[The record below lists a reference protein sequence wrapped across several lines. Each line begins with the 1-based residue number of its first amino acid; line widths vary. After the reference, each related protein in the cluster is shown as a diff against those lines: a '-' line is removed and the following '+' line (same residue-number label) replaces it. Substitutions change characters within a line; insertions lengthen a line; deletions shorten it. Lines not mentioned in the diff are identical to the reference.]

1 MVKIADY
8 GAFDNIFLLIIII
21 INLLFV
27 CLGLRSLHSQ
37 IVREQDVNPRALFWT
52 APGK

>member
-8 GAFDNIFLLIIII
+8 GAFDKIFPFIIII
-21 INLLFV
+21 ILLFV